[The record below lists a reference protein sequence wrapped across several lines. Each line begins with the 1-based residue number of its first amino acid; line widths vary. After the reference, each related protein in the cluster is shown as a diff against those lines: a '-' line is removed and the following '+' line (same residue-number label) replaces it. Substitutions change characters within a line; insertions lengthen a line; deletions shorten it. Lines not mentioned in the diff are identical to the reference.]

1 MHTLAATHDGHLVSS
16 HPLDSYHHRS
26 SSVGSTRSTS
36 TSQSIPK
43 IKSTN
48 ALAEMAASQHVVGL
62 HGQKLPNGSE
72 ESLTTLPDP
81 RNLSSSDLSRT
92 GSLSPRHPD
101 LSDEV
106 AKLSDKLIN
115 AINHQTTLEDNLA
128 QTRFELEASR
138 ARVQK
143 LESEAR
149 AQEEKVTAGL
159 LVPRTEV
166 ENEKAQL
173 MANLADERKQKGV
186 ILQEKR
192 GIENELETL
201 TVSLFEE
208 ANKMVAS
215 ANKERDAVERR
226 NQQLRDQIKDTESL
240 LANQQ
245 EQLAQ
250 LKLVMQQMGSE
261 GSKEDGMESAR
272 SSTAPSSPS
281 SYRDKDAHLLR
292 LLEAM
297 NLSPTSLDT
306 IGELSPAPSTTLT
319 HLLKPVC
326 RTDLPAYEDFRHLLF
341 ISQKSRPASRV
352 TSGSYAGLSVMG
364 LGALTSSSSSSPLQ
378 PQANSSATSIN
389 TTPNQ
394 PSITSPQLPGS
405 FSPNSNHEKGPTP
418 LKELKFYKRV
428 LVEDI
433 EPTLRLDLSPT
444 ISWLSRR
451 SILSA
456 LTENGLIVE
465 PIPEPGIR
473 LYGRITSCGLCG
485 ESRKDDANPRTHR
498 MRVSEGEGATKW
510 ALCALCLEKVRA
522 TCDLVG
528 YVRMVRDGVVR
539 CADREEE
546 QEAWEEL
553 IRLRERLFWARM
565 AGGVV
570 PSFVERASSRLVTA
584 VSPSAREEGQAGQN
598 PGAGDKLESAPHPL
612 TSRPETHTTITNTT
626 RRSNHPT
633 LSTVEPT
640 NPPLDA
646 DAEAAAAVAGQL
658 HRNLADSI
666 LADSSD
672 DPSSDPS
679 TSMPGIRDVTPKT
692 PPRFP
697 TTTTH
702 FREKKRASL
711 KNTAAASGIGN
722 GWGSHLTVNV
732 PRAFAALVDDGKVN
746 VLH

>member
-1 MHTLAATHDGHLVSS
+1 MHTLAAAHHGHLVSS
-16 HPLDSYHHRS
+16 HPFDSSHNRS
-26 SSVGSTRSTS
+26 SSVGPTRSAS
-36 TSQSIPK
+36 ASQSITK

-48 ALAEMAASQHVVGL
+48 ALAAMAASQHDMVLDGR
-62 HGQKLPNGSE
+62 KLPNGSE
-72 ESLTTLPDP
+72 ESLSTLPDP

-115 AINHQTTLEDNLA
+115 AINHQTTLEDSLA
-128 QTRFELEASR
+128 QTRYELEASR

-149 AQEEKVTAGL
+149 AQEEKLTAGL
-159 LVPRTEV
+159 LLPKAEV

-215 ANKERDAVERR
+215 ANKERDTVEKR

-261 GSKEDGMESAR
+261 SSKEDGLESAR

-281 SYRDKDAHLLR
+281 SYRDKDAQVLR

-297 NLSPTSLDT
+297 NLSPRSLDT
-306 IGELSPAPSTTLT
+306 IGEISPAPSTTLT

-326 RTDLPAYEDFRHLLF
+326 RTDLPAYEDFRYLLL

-364 LGALTSSSSSSPLQ
+364 LGPLTSSSSSSPLQ
-378 PQANSSATSIN
+378 APANSSSTSIN
-389 TTPNQ
+389 ASPNQ
-394 PSITSPQLPGS
+394 PSTTSPQLPGS

-428 LVEDI
+428 LTEDI

-510 ALCALCLEKVRA
+510 ALCGLCLEKVRA

-539 CADREEE
+539 CTDREEE

-570 PSFVERASSRLVTA
+570 PSFVERVGERASSPLVTA
-584 VSPSAREEGQAGQN
+584 VSEGQAGQK
-598 PGAGDKLESAPHPL
+598 PAAEGKLE
-612 TSRPETHTTITNTT
+612 TSRPQTIRPETPTTTT
-626 RRSNHPT
+626 HLNHHRN
-633 LSTVEPT
+633 PT
-640 NPPLDA
+640 NPTNPTPSSAPEPA
-646 DAEAAAAVAGQL
+646 DPAADPAAAQL
-658 HRNLADSI
+658 HRSLADSI
-666 LADSSD
+666 PPTTSFSA
-672 DPSSDPS
+672 DPSA
-679 TSMPGIRDVTPKT
+679 SMPGIRDVTPKT

-697 TTTTH
+697 APPH
-702 FREKKRASL
+702 HVRENKRA
-711 KNTAAASGIGN
+711 NTTAANGSGGN
-722 GWGSHLTVNV
+722 GGWGSHLTVSV